1 MDLGSWE
8 KMSTISE
15 SVIDA
20 DALLIITEWEEFKDL
35 NFKTFSSMRKPSW
48 IFDTRG
54 IIKESAKKAGFN
66 VWMIGNGGGF

>member
-1 MDLGSWE
+1 MT
-8 KMSTISE
+8 TISE

-35 NFKTFSSMRKPSW
+35 NFKKLFSLMRKPSW

-54 IIKESAKKAGFN
+54 IIQKESAEKAGFN